1 MYRGIETLSQRTSG
15 ARTTKEKNPKI
26 EVIKLGKSSE
36 YHKYWEIFRNSIPL
50 WWEEFGES
58 MRKLPKIG
66 PNVKDTGALVVSVG
80 SELGDRW
87 FHLPMRLATEIG
99 AILFSSLTKKGPVSG
114 NKELKEAIEYIVTNL
129 EVYLLLVDDDPAG
142 YATIVPNNQ
151 LDYENTFR
159 IRELLVLRYY
169 RGKGYADLFLDKIMK
184 DQRSNGM
191 QYCILQV
198 HEANKKA
205 IGLYKKHKFKPMS
218 HTLFKKI

>member
-50 WWEEFGES
+50 WWEEFNES

-66 PNVKDTGALVVSVG
+66 PNVKDTRTLVG
-80 SELGDRW
+80 SAR
-87 FHLPMRLATEIG
+87 
-99 AILFSSLTKKGPVSG
+99 
-114 NKELKEAIEYIVTNL
+114 NKELNEAIEYTITNL

-142 YATIVPNNQ
+142 YATIGFNHQV
-151 LDYENTFR
+151 DYENTFR

-169 RGKGYADLFLDKIMK
+169 RGKGYADIFLDKIMK

-205 IGLYKKHKFKPMS
+205 MGLYKKHKFKPMS
-218 HTLFKKI
+218 HTLFRKV